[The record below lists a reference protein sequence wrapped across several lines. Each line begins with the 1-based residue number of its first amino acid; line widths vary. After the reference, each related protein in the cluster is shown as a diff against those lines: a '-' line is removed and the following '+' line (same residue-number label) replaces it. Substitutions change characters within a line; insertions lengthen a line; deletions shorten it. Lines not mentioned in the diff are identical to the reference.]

1 MNIYQD
7 LNPPQQEAV
16 LHTEGPLLVL
26 AGAGSGKT
34 RVLTYRV
41 AHLIAKGVP
50 PWRILAVTFTNKAAG
65 EMRERVEKLVGS
77 QATAAMWVATFH
89 SACVRIL
96 RQEIGRLGFSKN
108 FVIFDSQDQLSI
120 VKSIIKELN
129 ISDKIY
135 PPRAILGTISKAK
148 NHLIGVEEYSRQ
160 ATDIWSKTVALV
172 FQRYHTK
179 LQANNG
185 LDFDD
190 LIMMTVRLFEEAP
203 EALAKYQDKFHY
215 IMIDEYQDTNRAQYL
230 LVNLLA
236 AKYRNLCVVGDDDQ
250 SIYSFRAA
258 DIRNILEFGRDF
270 PEVKVIKLEQNYRST
285 KHILEVANTV
295 IKNNRSR
302 HPKQLWTEN
311 QAGEPVL
318 LYGAEDDRA
327 EAQFAVEEMQY
338 LIRENGYHYQDFA
351 FLYRTNAQSRVFE
364 EALVQQ
370 GVPYRVI
377 GGLRFYERKEIKDI
391 LAYLRFVHNPADRV
405 SLTRIINVPK
415 RGIGDATWEHFLHFV
430 EEQNCRV
437 LEGLERLEEVPGL
450 SARARNSLA
459 AFHKMLQNW
468 LTMRETAPLNELTQ
482 AILEQSGYR
491 RELQQ
496 EPTLEA
502 QGRLENLEEFLN
514 MIAQFEL
521 NSDDRSL
528 AAFLETVALVAD
540 IDNYE
545 ADSEAI
551 TLMTLHSA
559 KGLEFPAVFLV
570 GLEEGIFP
578 HSRSLL
584 ENSELEEE
592 RRLFYVGVT
601 RAKQRLY
608 ITHAETR
615 VLYGN
620 LQPAVASRFLLEL
633 PEDSVKVLK
642 DFRRHWGNG
651 TITSVNS
658 DKTVAIASP
667 TGRQKPRSVVTA
679 AVTPE
684 TFIAG
689 VKVRHVKWGVGTV
702 LAKEGDG
709 AGTQVKVA
717 FPGLGVKTLML
728 AYANLELLN

>member
-1 MNIYQD
+1 MDILQD

-34 RVLTYRV
+34 RVLTHRV
-41 AHLIAKGVP
+41 AHLIAKGIP

-96 RQEIGRLGFSKN
+96 RQEIERLGFSKN

-129 ISDKIY
+129 INDKSY
-135 PPRAILGTISKAK
+135 PPRAILGSISKAK
-148 NHLIGVEEYSRQ
+148 NHLIGAEEYSRQ
-160 ATDIWSKTVALV
+160 ATDLWAKTVALV

-179 LQANNG
+179 LQENNG

-190 LIMMTVRLFEEAP
+190 LIMMTVRLFKEAP
-203 EALAKYQDKFHY
+203 EVLAKYQDKFHY

-258 DIRNILEFGRDF
+258 DIHNILEFGRDF

-302 HPKQLWTEN
+302 HPKRLWTEN
-311 QAGEPVL
+311 QVGEPVL
-318 LYGAEDDRA
+318 LYGAQDDRV
-327 EAQFAVEEMQY
+327 EAQFAVGELLY
-338 LIRENGYHYQDFA
+338 LIRESGYHYQDFA

-391 LAYLRFVHNPADRV
+391 LAYLRFVHNPADRI

-415 RGIGDATWEHFLHFV
+415 RGIGAATWECFLHFL
-430 EEQNCRV
+430 EEQNYQV
-437 LEGLERLEEVPGL
+437 MDGLERLEAIPGL
-450 SARARNSLA
+450 SARARNSLR
-459 AFHKMLQNW
+459 AFHKMSQNW
-468 LTMRETAPLNELTQ
+468 LTMQETASLNELAR
-482 AILEQSGYR
+482 AILEQSGYLQ
-491 RELQQ
+491 ELQQ
-496 EPTLEA
+496 ELTLEA

-521 NSDDRSL
+521 NSDDQSL

-545 ADSEAI
+545 ADSDAV

-559 KGLEFPAVFLV
+559 KGLEFPTVFLV

-633 PEDSVKVLK
+633 PAESVKVFK
-642 DFRRHWGNG
+642 DSRRHWENDK
-651 TITSVNS
+651 ITSVKFAQNT
-658 DKTVAIASP
+658 DVITP
-667 TGRQKPRSVVTA
+667 TARQKVRSATTA
-679 AVTPE
+679 VAPA
-684 TFIAG
+684 TFVAG
-689 VKVRHVKWGVGTV
+689 VKVRHVKWGVGTI

-709 AGTQVKVA
+709 DGVQVKVA

-728 AYANLELLN
+728 AYANLELIN